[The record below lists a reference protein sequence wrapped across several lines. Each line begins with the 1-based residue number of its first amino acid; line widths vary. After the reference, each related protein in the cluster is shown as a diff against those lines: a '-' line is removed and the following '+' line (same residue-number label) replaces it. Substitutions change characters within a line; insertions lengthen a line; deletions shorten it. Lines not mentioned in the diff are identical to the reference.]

1 MKILVE
7 KSDIIW
13 DKVLIMIFFIGGVLL
28 GVFTNNISLIIID
41 IFCIINKICQIVE
54 IINTKNN

>member
-13 DKVLIMIFFIGGVLL
+13 DKVLIIIFFIGGVLL

-41 IFCIINKICQIVE
+41 IFCIIDKICQIVE

>member
-28 GVFTNNISLIIID
+28 GVFTNDISLIIID